1 MHKIHL
7 ISITEFL
14 IQDFAL
20 ALREKQYEVSVS
32 GVGIDEVLL
41 AELRAAGCIC
51 HGNGW
56 FPEQLTK
63 DIHTVV
69 LGTAITKDNPELKQA
84 KKLGL
89 LIQSIPEFI
98 YHRTKS
104 KTRVVVAGS
113 YSKQAILSMIAYV
126 LQKQKVLFDYA
137 LVNKI
142 KQLPN
147 QVALGFESR
156 IALIEGDEHT
166 TSVLNKNLQL
176 EFYRP
181 QIAVLTSLAW
191 SEATNHQPLEK
202 YINTHKAF
210 VDSIEREGKL
220 IYFKGDP
227 QVSHLAEGVRDDITS
242 IAYDKH
248 ETEEENGATFLK
260 TRYGNYRIE
269 ADMDDCFLCNLNA
282 ARLVCRQ
289 LGIKDTDFYQAIS
302 TYTTSSQ
309 V

>member
-1 MHKIHL
+1 MRKIHL
-7 ISITEFL
+7 ISITEPL
-14 IQDFAL
+14 IQDLAL
-20 ALREKQYEVSVS
+20 AIREKQYEVSVS
-32 GVGIDEVLL
+32 GVGVDEVLL
-41 AELRAAGCIC
+41 AKLRAAGCIC
-51 HGNGW
+51 YGNGW
-56 FPEQLTK
+56 FPEHLTK
-63 DIHTVV
+63 DIHAVV
-69 LGTAITKDNPELKQA
+69 LGAATTSDNPELKQA
-84 KKLGL
+84 KKMGL

-113 YSKQAILSMIAYV
+113 YGKKSILSMIAYV

-137 LVNKI
+137 LASKI
-142 KQLPN
+142 DQLPN

-156 IALIEGDEHT
+156 IALIEGDEHIAA
-166 TSVLNKNLQL
+166 VLKKKLQL

-181 QIAVLTSLAW
+181 QIAVLTSLEW
-191 SEATNHQPLEK
+191 SESTNRLPLEK
-202 YINTHKAF
+202 YINTYKAF

-220 IYFKGDP
+220 IYFEGDTR
-227 QVSHLAEGVRDDITS
+227 VSHLAEGVRDDITS
-242 IAYDKH
+242 IAYNGH
-248 ETEEENGATFLK
+248 ETVEENEITFLK

-269 ADMDDCFLCNLNA
+269 AGMDDYFLYNLNA

-302 TYTTSSQ
+302 AYSSSLQ